1 MNDAYR
7 GIWIFGDFR
16 DYFQNRVTLQLIA
29 KAKEL
34 AKELQTEVTVVV
46 LGETVHQYVM
56 EYVAHGADQVMV
68 VDHPELK
75 DYQVETYTALVA
87 ELVEHYR
94 PEIFIGGATSFGREF
109 FPRLAKRL
117 KTGLSADCLALA
129 IDPETRLLVQTTP
142 AFGGDLLAEI
152 VTPERRPQMATVHP
166 GVFKE
171 IPHNHAARG
180 RIIYPRIKVERD
192 QRVQLLRSKP
202 DPGRKMNIENASIVI
217 AGGKGL
223 GSAEQ
228 FQILFELAGL
238 LRAEVGATRPA
249 AKAGWIDETRLIG
262 QTGKAVKPRLLIA
275 IGTSGAL
282 QFTAGLHGAE
292 HIIAINRDP
301 QAPIF
306 KMADLGL
313 IGDARVLLPLILEK
327 LQKRI

>member
-1 MNDAYR
+1 
-7 GIWIFGDFR
+7 
-16 DYFQNRVTLQLIA
+16 
-29 KAKEL
+29 
-34 AKELQTEVTVVV
+34 
-46 LGETVHQYVM
+46 M

-68 VDHPELK
+68 VDHPDLK
-75 DYQVETYTALVA
+75 DYQVETYAALTAK
-87 ELVEHYR
+87 LVEQFR
-94 PEIFIGGATSFGREF
+94 PEIFIRGATSFGREF

-180 RIIYPRIKVERD
+180 RIIYPEIQVERD

-202 DPGRKMNIENASIVI
+202 NPGRKANIENAAMVI
-217 AGGKGL
+217 AGGRGL

-262 QTGKAVKPRLLIA
+262 QTGKAVKPKLLIT

-301 QAPIF
+301 EAPIF

-313 IGDARVLLPLILEK
+313 VGDARILLPLILEK